1 MQKNIKLSK
10 NKENSHEIYLRFVN
24 LISALQT
31 STPIHTLDA
40 IEKELINHIEIQTR
54 NGEQLLVT
62 QLLELN
68 QIASPATLHQRLT
81 RLKTIGLISFKVGTD
96 GRKKFVTTT
105 QKTKR
110 YFTALGKCMMK
121 AVYSAATMN
130 A

>member
-68 QIASPATLHQRLT
+68 
-81 RLKTIGLISFKVGTD
+81 
-96 GRKKFVTTT
+96 
-105 QKTKR
+105 
-110 YFTALGKCMMK
+110 
-121 AVYSAATMN
+121 
-130 A
+130 